1 MSLVDTS
8 SPNVISPLA
17 LGEEFSTHAQLDSI
31 AFLSAQFSVWS
42 SKNRKPHNPCDIFV
56 IFLATWT
63 FSSWVIHKS
72 VQRSIAGFK
81 ILSTDR
87 TLKVYLHSIHFQVCN
102 IFSHRRLSFRYI
114 NSDQLFGDYLPK
126 RWHSFTDTL
135 KFRETRSNTETLT
148 GNFHIQHGIQY
159 LIIVHQISFSFLSV
173 SFFTILSRNEPLIAI
188 IEVYWILHIV
198 HINKTGK
205 LCATH
210 FSANKNKITKTLR
223 GISADDFTKS
233 QHEGFVFVPRLCTQ
247 EKLCLLFG
255 ERSAKPAKQ

>member
-1 MSLVDTS
+1 M
-8 SPNVISPLA
+8 
-17 LGEEFSTHAQLDSI
+17 
-31 AFLSAQFSVWS
+31 
-42 SKNRKPHNPCDIFV
+42 
-56 IFLATWT
+56 
-63 FSSWVIHKS
+63 
-72 VQRSIAGFK
+72 
-81 ILSTDR
+81 
-87 TLKVYLHSIHFQVCN
+87 YLHSIHFQVCN
-102 IFSHRRLSFRYI
+102 IFSHHRLSVRCI

-126 RWHSFTDTL
+126 RCHSFTDTL

-173 SFFTILSRNEPLIAI
+173 SILSRNQPLIAI
-188 IEVYWILHIV
+188 IEVYLIPHIV

-210 FSANKNKITKTLR
+210 FSANKNKITKTPR

-233 QHEGFVFVPRLCTQ
+233 QHEGCVFVPRLCTQ

-255 ERSAKPAKQ
+255 ERSGKPAKQ

>member
-1 MSLVDTS
+1 MEKIFKNTQTDFSFQISVNWWNTNVSVVFQTRAEDTCMQLRPLRLIYKDWCMIIALLYTNVVSSVDTS

-42 SKNRKPHNPCDIFV
+42 SKYSKPHNPCDIFL
-56 IFLATWT
+56 IFLAMWT
-63 FSSWVIHKS
+63 FSSWVLHKS

-81 ILSTDR
+81 IESTDR
-87 TLKVYLHSIHFQVCN
+87 TLKVCLHSIHFQVCN

-126 RWHSFTDTL
+126 RWHSV

-159 LIIVHQISFSFLSV
+159 FNNCSSNFL
-173 SFFTILSRNEPLIAI
+173 FFFKCIFLYNI
-188 IEVYWILHIV
+188 
-198 HINKTGK
+198 K
-205 LCATH
+205 
-210 FSANKNKITKTLR
+210 
-223 GISADDFTKS
+223 
-233 QHEGFVFVPRLCTQ
+233 
-247 EKLCLLFG
+247 
-255 ERSAKPAKQ
+255 